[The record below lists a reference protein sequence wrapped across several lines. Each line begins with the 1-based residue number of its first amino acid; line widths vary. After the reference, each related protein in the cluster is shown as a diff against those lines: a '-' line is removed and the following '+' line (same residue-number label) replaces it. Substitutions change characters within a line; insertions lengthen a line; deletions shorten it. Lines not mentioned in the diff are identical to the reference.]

1 MNLSAKEQARIRAVI
16 AKHKATI
23 EWCSQQLATNFD
35 VSANVTIG
43 IACNRMGISRME
55 WEKLGAVKNGWGFHR
70 PPKHV
75 IARWEVS

>member
-1 MNLSAKEQARIRAVI
+1 MNLSAKEQARIRAII
-16 AKHKATI
+16 AKHEATI

-43 IACNRMGISRME
+43 IACYRIGISRME
-55 WEKLGAVKNGWGFHR
+55 WEKLCAVKNGWDFHR

>member
-1 MNLSAKEQARIRAVI
+1 MNLSAKEQARIRAII
-16 AKHKATI
+16 AKHVATI
-23 EWCSQQLATNFD
+23 EWCSQQLATFN

-43 IACNRMGISRME
+43 IACYRMGIGRME
-55 WEKLGAVKNGWGFHR
+55 WEKICAVKNGWDFHR